1 MNDSMSPKGLRDEW
15 SLLLHS
21 FLDEQANQ
29 AETSSEMLA
38 RLKSA
43 ELSIDQIK
51 VIKKE
56 LSSKRKKMNQSIE
69 RIKIKIDQ
77 VSTVIENL
85 ELVGSATSG
94 LQKEIEFLN
103 NEGEKIFEEV
113 LMIDNKIRK
122 LHDLQENL
130 VSP

>member
-1 MNDSMSPKGLRDEW
+1 MNDGTSPKGIRDEW

-21 FLDEQANQ
+21 FLDEQADQ
-29 AETSSEMLA
+29 SEMIAKLKLA
-38 RLKSA
+38 EMSA
-43 ELSIDQIK
+43 DQIK

-94 LQKEIEFLN
+94 LQKEIEFLS
-103 NEGEKIFEEV
+103 NEGEKISEEV
-113 LMIDNKIRK
+113 MMI
-122 LHDLQENL
+122 
-130 VSP
+130 

>member
-1 MNDSMSPKGLRDEW
+1 MNDGTSPKGIRDEW

-21 FLDEQANQ
+21 FLDEQADQ
-29 AETSSEMLA
+29 SEMIAKLKLA
-38 RLKSA
+38 EMSA
-43 ELSIDQIK
+43 DQIK

-94 LQKEIEFLN
+94 LQKEIEFLS
-103 NEGEKIFEEV
+103 NEGEKISEEV
-113 LMIDNKIRK
+113 MMIDSKIKK

-130 VSP
+130 VSA

>member
-1 MNDSMSPKGLRDEW
+1 MNDGTSPKGLRDEW

-21 FLDEQANQ
+21 FLDEQADQN
-29 AETSSEMLA
+29 EMMA
-38 RLKSA
+38 KLKSA
-43 ELSIDQIK
+43 EMSADQIK

-85 ELVGSATSG
+85 ELVGSTTTG
-94 LQKEIEFLN
+94 LQKEIEFLS
-103 NEGEKIFEEV
+103 NEGEKISEEV
-113 LMIDNKIRK
+113 MMIDSKIKK

-130 VSP
+130 ASV